1 MSILSDVDI
10 GTQRTIRAM
19 LSFPRRLLESAHSA
33 VRKGKVHDRLVV
45 EEVLVQST
53 SLLPSLLS
61 VHLITFH
68 RVVHVAS
75 S

>member
-10 GTQRTIRAM
+10 GTQRTGAM

-33 VRKGKVHDRLVV
+33 VREGKVHDRLVV

-75 S
+75 G